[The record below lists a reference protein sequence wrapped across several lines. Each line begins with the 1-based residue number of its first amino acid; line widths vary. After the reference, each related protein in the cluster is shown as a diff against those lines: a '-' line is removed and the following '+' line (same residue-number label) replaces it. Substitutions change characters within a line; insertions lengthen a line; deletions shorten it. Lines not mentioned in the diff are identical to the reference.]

1 MKKLKSSWIIHG
13 FALLHFATAWLSVA
27 AAIPDSRMLTLMTI
41 LMTVILCMRENVNLI
56 VTGLCIVLANI
67 LGYYFGME
75 IKEDFAFFSL
85 DSELPSLQAVSSLI
99 TTEILGWIMYLFFRY
114 FGKSFQVEEDYW
126 NLRFPWVL
134 LLVGVVYG
142 VRLLISTVIQAD
154 LYAGL
159 EMYDYFHQFL
169 LNYILLVVLLAL
181 DVAQVHL
188 TRRLQIGWRLL
199 IAVPFLFVTASAAA
213 FFAAAKLPFG
223 WTGVPPWLEILR
235 FLVVAVVVQM
245 ALLSLTSLVTWSLS
259 NRKAAVNTRNE
270 AHKAQFQYQ
279 NLKQQLNPHFLFNS
293 LNVLNSLV
301 LDERSGEASSYIVKL
316 SGLYRYMLQSE
327 KEKLVPLQR
336 ELEYV
341 RMYVDLLKLR
351 FSEGLE
357 VDIAVAD
364 RFMDRDVIPCSVQLL
379 VENAVKHNTIQPDQP
394 LRIRIYEE
402 DGYLVVRNNFQPKN
416 TAEESHG
423 VGQSYI
429 RQQYKDAGVD
439 IRIEPGESEYYV
451 YLPLL

>member
-1 MKKLKSSWIIHG
+1 MDRIQFPHEKAQVFLDH
-13 FALLHFATAWLSVA
+13 
-27 AAIPDSRMLTLMTI
+27 SRL
-41 LMTVILCMRENVNLI
+41 RAPALI

-351 FSEGLE
+351 FPEGLH
-357 VDIAVAD
+357 VDISVAD
-364 RFMDRDVIPCSVQLL
+364 SFMDRDVIPCSVQLL
-379 VENAVKHNTIQPDQP
+379 VENAVKHNIIQHCH
-394 LRIRIYEE
+394 
-402 DGYLVVRNNFQPKN
+402 N
-416 TAEESHG
+416 H
-423 VGQSYI
+423 
-429 RQQYKDAGVD
+429 
-439 IRIEPGESEYYV
+439 
-451 YLPLL
+451 